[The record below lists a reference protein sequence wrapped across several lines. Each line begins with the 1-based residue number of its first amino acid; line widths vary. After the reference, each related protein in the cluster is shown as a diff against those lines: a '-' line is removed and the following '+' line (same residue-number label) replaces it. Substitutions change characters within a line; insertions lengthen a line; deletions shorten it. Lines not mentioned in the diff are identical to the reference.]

1 MAKTKTAPARR
12 IQVQIEGGPCTLAR
26 ARTVAEKAA
35 LGAALET
42 ADGNRE
48 LAAKILE
55 ISESRLYEMLKAHT
69 DLANRY
75 PGSPR
80 GQATRKSAA

>member
-1 MAKTKTAPARR
+1 MVKAKTAPARR
-12 IQVQIEGGPCTLAR
+12 IQVQIEGGPCSLAR
-26 ARTVAEKAA
+26 ARGAAEKAA

-55 ISESRLYEMLKAHT
+55 ISESRLYEMLKAHA

>member
-1 MAKTKTAPARR
+1 MARTRTTPARR

-26 ARTVAEKAA
+26 VRGAAEKAA
-35 LGAALET
+35 LRAALET

-55 ISESRLYEMLKAHT
+55 ISESRLYELLKAHP

>member
-1 MAKTKTAPARR
+1 MVKAKTAPARR

-26 ARTVAEKAA
+26 ARAVAEKAA

-55 ISESRLYEMLKAHT
+55 ISESRLYEMLKAHA

>member
-1 MAKTKTAPARR
+1 MARTRTTPARR

-26 ARTVAEKAA
+26 VRGAAEKAA
-35 LGAALET
+35 LRAALET

-55 ISESRLYEMLKAHT
+55 ISESRLYEMLKTHP
-69 DLANRY
+69 DLANAH